1 MNICVYGA
9 SSNTIDKKYIDKIEL
24 LGETLAKRGH
34 GLVFGGGKNGAMGA
48 SARGALRGGAKK
60 VLGIA
65 PKFFDVDGVLFE
77 NCTELVYTDTMR
89 ERKKL
94 LEDYSDAFIIAPGG
108 IGTFDEFFEILT
120 LKQLGRHNKP
130 MVLLNL
136 FGYYD
141 PLIKLM
147 ENAEKENCLN
157 KATLDLYFVTDD
169 LEKAFD
175 YIENYNE
182 YKHYC
187 GHKQSRSAKRNIK
200 QTRKTVIH
208 AGIRVGAEIKFF
220 DNRHTKSHNKH
231 AESGKHYSEKKF
243 VFCGCCPYKQNEFLF
258 HQSLPQIYYVYY
270 TTKLCNLPQQNQ
282 NL

>member
-65 PKFFDVDGVLFE
+65 PRFFDVDGVLFE

-120 LKQLGRHNKP
+120 LKQLARHNKP
-130 MVLLNL
+130 MVI
-136 FGYYD
+136 FDVDGYYK
-141 PLIKLM
+141 PLINLM
-147 ENAEKENCLN
+147 QNAVDGEFMNS
-157 KATLDLYFVTDD
+157 ATMELYHYTDSI
-169 LEKAFD
+169 EEVFN
-175 YIENYNE
+175 YIENYTYQMKQLHE
-182 YKHYC
+182 YKDIE
-187 GHKQSRSAKRNIK
+187 RN
-200 QTRKTVIH
+200 
-208 AGIRVGAEIKFF
+208 G
-220 DNRHTKSHNKH
+220 
-231 AESGKHYSEKKF
+231 
-243 VFCGCCPYKQNEFLF
+243 
-258 HQSLPQIYYVYY
+258 
-270 TTKLCNLPQQNQ
+270 
-282 NL
+282 